1 MTRLRGLILTLVL
14 LLLCCDPTS
23 AGEAAATSSVA
34 DGVAATGGQ
43 PGDAVYALGTEV
55 QLVVDD
61 VLLARKSGVVR
72 RAHACRKRAAPVLV
86 SEKPWEQYL
95 KGTDQRVYVYG
106 TVLPEE
112 KTGRLRL
119 WYNRGSKALYATSA
133 DGVHWQRPE
142 LDLIEYGGS
151 KKNNIV
157 FSHFHSPSVV
167 FNPRAEADH
176 RYVMLGCGSLTGRG
190 YYAAHSPDGLH
201 WKLYPR
207 NPILPSSDTCT
218 LALDERAGEYL
229 AFHKRTHEYRG
240 HSRRLVYLATSRDMQ
255 QWSEP
260 KLVMAPDAID
270 DAQVEREG
278 GRYSQFYNMSA
289 FRYGDQFLGLVTH
302 FRYTGPPPRRGPLQ
316 SGDDGPIDV
325 QLVHSRDGRTW
336 HRCEDRSPVIPNG
349 PHDYDA
355 GCVLGVSNSFAIL
368 GDEIWFYYSAITTT
382 HGGYVP
388 DKKITVAAAR
398 WRLTIVRRRADAAEL
413 HGLDPFALHDGTAP
427 WLLVCEATRPA
438 VVLGS
443 RQDPSELDL
452 AACEAAGFE
461 VVRRRSGGGVVVL
474 RPGELI
480 WIDIVVP
487 AEEITPVALDD
498 VTVSNVEIDQSTV
511 SFDVDRVGVPVL
523 VRVSYFPNWRAD
535 GADGPYRI
543 GPNMMVVVP
552 TAEHVELSFAR
563 TPVDYVTLA
572 MTLVGIALCVW
583 WRIKGDM
590 RFDSDLPPAWG
601 GRPPADD
608 DLDDRERVGLH
619 QVRRAGPQQRVAARP
634 LHPQAAAQV
643 VAHGGQVGA
652 GRGVLAAHGRRP
664 TQTLRATL
672 GALVL
677 AGRPWRASGH
687 RNW

>member
-1 MTRLRGLILTLVL
+1 L

-398 WRLTIVRRRADAAEL
+398 WRLDGMVSLDAGPE
-413 HGLDPFALHDGTAP
+413 GGTMETVP
-427 WLLVCEATRPA
+427 VQCSGDRLLVNAEAGGGELTVA
-438 VVLGS
+438 A
-443 RQDPSELDL
+443 LDL
-452 AACEAAGFE
+452 
-461 VVRRRSGGGVVVL
+461 
-474 RPGELI
+474 
-480 WIDIVVP
+480 
-487 AEEITPVALDD
+487 
-498 VTVSNVEIDQSTV
+498 Q
-511 SFDVDRVGVPVL
+511 
-523 VRVSYFPNWRAD
+523 
-535 GADGPYRI
+535 
-543 GPNMMVVVP
+543 
-552 TAEHVELSFAR
+552 
-563 TPVDYVTLA
+563 
-572 MTLVGIALCVW
+572 
-583 WRIKGDM
+583 
-590 RFDSDLPPAWG
+590 
-601 GRPPADD
+601 GRPLPGLSEKECVPIRGDGVRQSVRWEKQDRLPAATPIRLRFTFRSAKLYGFSVVESKKDS
-608 DLDDRERVGLH
+608 
-619 QVRRAGPQQRVAARP
+619 GPIEM
-634 LHPQAAAQV
+634 
-643 VAHGGQVGA
+643 
-652 GRGVLAAHGRRP
+652 
-664 TQTLRATL
+664 
-672 GALVL
+672 
-677 AGRPWRASGH
+677 
-687 RNW
+687 